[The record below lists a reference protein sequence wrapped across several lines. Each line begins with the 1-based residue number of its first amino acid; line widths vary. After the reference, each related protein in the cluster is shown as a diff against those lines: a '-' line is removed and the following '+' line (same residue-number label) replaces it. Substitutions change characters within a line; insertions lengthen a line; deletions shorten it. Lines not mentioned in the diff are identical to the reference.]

1 MILITVEDRFINFA
15 EEYITMVGTTQ
26 ISPYPHLSAD
36 RGVIVIATKGSN
48 GVPVVHTERMDD
60 IIAQY
65 EEKICIGRTNNAKNV
80 YEVYITDCKGNP
92 IRSLGIIDEDR
103 QVSREGNIL
112 YYDRVSGTDILRIFD
127 NSKNGTALKAYLNMV
142 GPYTFELLGKP
153 YTVFEL
159 AQSVLGRY
167 QHRIPPHNIVKGREV
182 ASLVRG
188 QGAIIYIAAGGR
200 TPYGIFIGY
209 I

>member
-60 IIAQY
+60 IIAHY
-65 EEKICIGRTNNAKNV
+65 REICIGRTNNAKNV
-80 YEVYITDCKGNP
+80 YEVYITDRKGNP
-92 IRSLGIIDEDR
+92 IRSLGIIDEYR

-112 YYDRVSGTDILRIFD
+112 YYDRLSDVLRIFD
-127 NSKNGTALKAYLNMV
+127 NSKNGTALKAYLKMV
-142 GPYTFELLGKP
+142 GPYTFEFLGKP

-159 AQSVLGRY
+159 AQSMLGES